1 MESLKGDNLELLFLF
16 SLLDEEELM
25 DNMFDKDI
33 EEATNEV
40 SSVFFHKIYYVYT

>member
-33 EEATNEV
+33 EATNEV
-40 SSVFFHKIYYVYT
+40 SSGFFHKMYYVYT

>member
-1 MESLKGDNLELLFLF
+1 MESVKGDNLELLFC
-16 SLLDEEELM
+16 LLEEEELM

-40 SSVFFHKIYYVYT
+40 SFFS